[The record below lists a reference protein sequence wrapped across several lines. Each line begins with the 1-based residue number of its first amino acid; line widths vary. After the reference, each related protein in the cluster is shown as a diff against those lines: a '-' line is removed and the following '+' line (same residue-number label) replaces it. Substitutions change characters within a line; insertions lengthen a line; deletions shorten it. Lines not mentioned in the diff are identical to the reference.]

1 MKKREFLARSGVGLL
16 GAAPLLAQ
24 ARTQPAEAASSRAG
38 TNGSAHGG
46 GALGPSDALRQWQ
59 SRCGQSFEAH
69 TALGRK
75 TQLVVVS
82 VQATRTGLA
91 QPPSG
96 TSQFRVEF
104 AGPRHLP
111 LAEGLH
117 VLRHASEGDVA
128 LHLQPVRTA
137 DGLRYLAHFNLL
149 A

>member
-1 MKKREFLARSGVGLL
+1 MKKREFLARGGVGLL
-16 GAAPLLAQ
+16 GTAPLLAQ
-24 ARTQPAEAASSRAG
+24 ARAGSGRDAHSGEAP
-38 TNGSAHGG
+38 
-46 GALGPSDALRQWQ
+46 GPSDALRQWQ
-59 SRCGQSFEAH
+59 SRCGQPFEAH

-82 VQATRTGLA
+82 VQAARTGLA
-91 QPPSG
+91 QP
-96 TSQFRVEF
+96 TSDTRQFRVEF

-117 VLRHASEGDVA
+117 VLRHAREGDVA

>member
-16 GAAPLLAQ
+16 GSAPLLAQ
-24 ARTQPAEAASSRAG
+24 ARTG
-38 TNGSAHGG
+38 TRPSAPSG
-46 GALGPSDALRQWQ
+46 GAPSPSDALRQWQ
-59 SRCGQSFEAH
+59 SRCGQAFEAH

-82 VQATRTGLA
+82 VLATPSGLA
-91 QPPSG
+91 QTPAD
-96 TSQFRVEF
+96 TRQFRVEF

-137 DGLRYLAHFNLL
+137 DGLHYLAHFNLL